1 MWEPGQVLTQLVLGG
16 LGPAQGDWLC
26 RPGARLCLSCG
37 WDVGGCAAHVSAPAP
52 ITSAGIT
59 HQGTLLHNWGQG

>member
-37 WDVGGCAAHVSAPAP
+37 WDVESVLPTSVPCA
-52 ITSAGIT
+52 ITSAVT
-59 HQGTLLHNWGQG
+59 HQGTLLHNWGRG